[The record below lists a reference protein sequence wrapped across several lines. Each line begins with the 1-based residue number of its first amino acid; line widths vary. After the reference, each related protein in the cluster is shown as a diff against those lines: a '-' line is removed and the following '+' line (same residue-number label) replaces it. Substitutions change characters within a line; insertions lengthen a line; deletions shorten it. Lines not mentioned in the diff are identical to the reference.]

1 MICIYDFTS
10 TADSSFCSSCLPLRF
25 LCDGQGQCPCH
36 PAEMGSTAKVVHLLV
51 LLLGLC
57 TASTAI
63 SVFSDPFSS
72 KLGYLLTS
80 CNTSFFFSCLLENL
94 DKRNDWQ
101 HPGVQHSWRESHAFF
116 LLCAISNE
124 NQELDMTAFW
134 GDSGVLSG
142 SWKTS
147 FSWKVL
153 KGRKKATTHGN
164 CSKHYEDAL

>member
-80 CNTSFFFSCLLENL
+80 CNTSFFFSHVFWKIWTKGMIGNTLGFSIAEE
-94 DKRNDWQ
+94 K
-101 HPGVQHSWRESHAFF
+101 VMHSSCYVPFPMKIKS
-116 LLCAISNE
+116 L
-124 NQELDMTAFW
+124 T
-134 GDSGVLSG
+134 
-142 SWKTS
+142 
-147 FSWKVL
+147 
-153 KGRKKATTHGN
+153 
-164 CSKHYEDAL
+164 